1 MTSERIG
8 GIGSISCGEYDSI
21 QIDGIGK
28 LKGSIKANQ
37 ISVNGMSRSKGK
49 IEVSLLNING
59 IHKAKRTIKAR
70 EAAINGVLR
79 LKKASLHADKINC
92 TGSLYCGHELSADQI
107 SIQGIFSISH
117 IYGDTVKL
125 FHDENVHL
133 PIGRKSRLG
142 CRLLFGFRIP
152 GGASRADYVE
162 CTELVASN
170 TKFKTIHAGSV
181 TLSQN
186 CEVDKI
192 YCDGPVTADSTCTI
206 GKIISSQSKGET
218 P

>member
-1 MTSERIG
+1 MKRERIG
-8 GIGSISCGEYDSI
+8 GIGSVSGGEYDSI
-21 QIDGIGK
+21 RIDGIGK
-28 LKGSIKANQ
+28 LKGRIKANQ
-37 ISVNGMSRSKGK
+37 ISASGMSRSKGE
-49 IEVSLLNING
+49 IEASLLNING
-59 IHKAKRTIKAR
+59 IHKAKRTIKVR

-79 LKKASLHADKINC
+79 LKTASLHADKINC
-92 TGSLYCGHELSADQI
+92 TGCLYCGRELSADQI

-117 IYGDTVKL
+117 IYGDTVRL
-125 FHDENVHL
+125 VSDETAHL
-133 PIGRKSRLG
+133 PIGRKSRLF

-152 GGASRADYVE
+152 DGASRADYVE

-206 GKIISSQSKGET
+206 GKIISSQSKGEA

>member
-1 MTSERIG
+1 MKRERIG
-8 GIGSISCGEYDSI
+8 GIGSVSGGEYDSI

-28 LKGSIKANQ
+28 LKGRIKANQ
-37 ISVNGMSRSKGK
+37 ISASGMSRSKGE
-49 IEVSLLNING
+49 IEASLLNING
-59 IHKAKRTIKAR
+59 IHKAKRIIKVR

-79 LKKASLHADKINC
+79 LKTASLHADKINC
-92 TGSLYCGHELSADQI
+92 TGCLYCGRELSADQI

-117 IYGDTVKL
+117 IYGDTVRL
-125 FHDENVHL
+125 VSDETAHL
-133 PIGRKSRLG
+133 PIGRKSRLF

-152 GGASRADYVE
+152 DGASRADYVE

-206 GKIISSQSKGET
+206 GKIISSQSKGEA

>member
-70 EAAINGVLR
+70 ETAINGVLR

-133 PIGRKSRLG
+133 PIGRKSRLF
-142 CRLLFGFRIP
+142 CRLLLASVSRRSLQGRLRGMHGACGFQ
-152 GGASRADYVE
+152 Y
-162 CTELVASN
+162 
-170 TKFKTIHAGSV
+170 
-181 TLSQN
+181 
-186 CEVDKI
+186 KI
-192 YCDGPVTADSTCTI
+192 
-206 GKIISSQSKGET
+206 
-218 P
+218 

>member
-1 MTSERIG
+1 MKRERIG
-8 GIGSISCGEYDSI
+8 GIGSVSGGEYDSI

-28 LKGSIKANQ
+28 LKGRIKANQ
-37 ISVNGMSRSKGK
+37 ISASGMSRSKGE
-49 IEVSLLNING
+49 IEASLLNING
-59 IHKAKRTIKAR
+59 IHKAKRTIKVR

-79 LKKASLHADKINC
+79 LKTASLHADKINC
-92 TGSLYCGHELSADQI
+92 TGCLYCGRELSADQI

-117 IYGDTVKL
+117 IYGDTVRL
-125 FHDENVHL
+125 VSDETAHL
-133 PIGRKSRLG
+133 PIGRKSRLF